1 MYKNH
6 TGKSPDAR
14 MWLKKR
20 QPHSFREHGCHG
32 NGGMGSLHAL
42 FVEGLW
48 VQIFHFGAAHAGA
61 PAGIEPGELFHLCG
75 NALQSPYGLGTQ
87 ADEPAPDDAKA
98 SGGVSDAKERL

>member
-20 QPHSFREHGCHG
+20 QPHSFREHGRHR

-48 VQIFHFGAAHAGA
+48 VQIFHFGAAHTGA

-75 NALQSPYGLGTQ
+75 NALQFPYGLGTQ
-87 ADEPAPDDAKA
+87 ADEPAPDD
-98 SGGVSDAKERL
+98 G

>member
-1 MYKNH
+1 
-6 TGKSPDAR
+6 

-75 NALQSPYGLGTQ
+75 NALQFPYGLGTQ
-87 ADEPAPDDAKA
+87 ADEPAPDD
-98 SGGVSDAKERL
+98 GQGVRGRVGRERKVMKFHKRLT